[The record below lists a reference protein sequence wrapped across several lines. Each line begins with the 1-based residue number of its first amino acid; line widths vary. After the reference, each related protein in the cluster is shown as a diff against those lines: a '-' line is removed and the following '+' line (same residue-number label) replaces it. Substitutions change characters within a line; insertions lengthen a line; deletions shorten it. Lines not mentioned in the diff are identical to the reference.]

1 MQIKYSFVLLFLLFC
16 SRHSAQIKTGGISKV
31 HAIHSQN
38 KKYNPNWE
46 SIRSQYKIPNW
57 FRDAKFGIFIH
68 WGPYAVPA
76 KGSEKYPKYMY
87 YENHIK
93 DDGFNNYEYHQ
104 KTYDNH
110 KKFGYKDFIP
120 MFKAERFNAKKW
132 AKLFKKSGARYIVP
146 VAEHH
151 DAFAMYNSKF
161 TKWNSVN
168 MGPKKDIL
176 GELAKA
182 VRNQGMKFG
191 VSSHLANW
199 RNYYW
204 KKSKY
209 DNSNPEHADLY
220 WKPVKN
226 KSKPSQEFLDL
237 WWNRTTDIIDQYQP
251 DLLWFD
257 FGLDKPGFES
267 VHPKILSY
275 YYNKGEEWN
284 KGVVFQNK
292 NMKNESFPEDL
303 IVLDIERGRMDNIF
317 KYPWQTDTSVG
328 YKSWGYIDD
337 EDYKTSNYLIDEL
350 IDIVSK
356 NGCLLL
362 NIGPKADGTIP
373 EESQKILTE
382 IGAWL
387 KINGEAIYDTRPWEI
402 YGEGPTQVN
411 KGHHSEKKN
420 KLSTA
425 EDVRFTQKKGV
436 LYATVLD
443 WPKNNEF
450 TIKTLSKDSTIEN
463 RAIKTV
469 EFVSGNHKI
478 NWVQTNVGLVINAK
492 GDKPCEAAYVFKIE
506 FETD

>member
-31 HAIHSQN
+31 LAIHSQN

-93 DDGFNNYEYHQ
+93 KDGFNNYEYHQ
-104 KTYDNH
+104 KTYGNH

-146 VAEHH
+146 VGEHH

-182 VRNQGMKFG
+182 VRNQRMKFG

-204 KKSKY
+204 KKPQY

-317 KYPWQTDTSVG
+317 KYPWQTDTSIG

-373 EESQKILTE
+373 EKSQKILTE

-387 KINGEAIYDTRPWEI
+387 KINGEAIYDTRPWKI
-402 YGEGPTQVN
+402 FGEGPTQVS

-425 EDVRFTQKKGV
+425 QDVRFTQKKGV
-436 LYATVLD
+436 LYATVLN

-450 TIKTLSKDSTIEN
+450 TIKALSKNSIIEN

-478 NWVQTNVGLVINAK
+478 NWVQKNVGLVINTK
-492 GDKPCEAAYVFKIE
+492 RNKPCEAAYVFKIE
-506 FETD
+506 FKTD

>member
-1 MQIKYSFVLLFLLFC
+1 MTLKHISLIIFLLVFG
-16 SRHSAQIKTGGISKV
+16 RAF
-31 HAIHSQN
+31 SQDEATN
-38 KKYNPNWE
+38 SEKGHTYEANWE
-46 SIRSQYKIPNW
+46 SIRSRYKIPDW

-76 KGSEKYPKYMY
+76 KGDEKYPKYMY
-87 YENHIK
+87 YKDHIK
-93 DDGFNNYEYHQ
+93 KDGFNTYEYHQ
-104 KTYDNH
+104 KTYGNH
-110 KKFGYKDFIP
+110 KEFGYKDFIP
-120 MFKAERFNAKKW
+120 MFKAKKFKAEKW
-132 AKLFKKSGARYIVP
+132 ARLFKKSGARYVVP

-151 DAFAMYNSKF
+151 DAFAMYNSNY
-161 TKWNSVN
+161 TRWNAVN

-176 GELAKA
+176 GALAEA
-182 VRNQGMKFG
+182 VRKQGIKFG
-191 VSSHLANW
+191 TSSHLANW

-204 KKSKY
+204 KKTEY
-209 DNSNPEHADLY
+209 DNSNTEYVDLY

-226 KSKPSQEFLDL
+226 KSKPSQEFLDT

-267 VHPKILSY
+267 VHSKILSY
-275 YYNKGEEWN
+275 YYNKGEIWN
-284 KGVVFQNK
+284 KEVVFQNK
-292 NMKNESFPEDL
+292 NMRNVSFPEDL

-328 YKSWGYIDD
+328 YKSWGYIDN

-373 EESQKILTE
+373 QESVKILTE
-382 IGAWL
+382 IGDWL
-387 KINGEAIYDTRPWEI
+387 KINGEAIYDTRPWLV

-420 KLSTA
+420 KVFTSQ
-425 EDVRFTQKKGV
+425 DVRFTQKKGV

-443 WPKNNEF
+443 WPKDNVF
-450 TIKTLSKDSTIEN
+450 TIKTLSKLSKVDDRSISS
-463 RAIKTV
+463 V
-469 EFVSGNHKI
+469 EFISGKNKI
-478 NWVQTNVGLVINAK
+478 NWSQTNHYLTINIK
-492 GDKPCEAAYVFKIE
+492 GKSPCKAAYVFKIE
-506 FETD
+506 FKN